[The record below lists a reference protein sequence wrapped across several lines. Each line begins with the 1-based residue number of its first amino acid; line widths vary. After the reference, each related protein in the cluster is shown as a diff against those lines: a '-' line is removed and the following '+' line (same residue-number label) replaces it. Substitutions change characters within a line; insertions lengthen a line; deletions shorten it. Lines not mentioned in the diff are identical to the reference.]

1 MDRDELVLS
10 YLPLVRRIAGR
21 IYIPSPEVLDRED
34 LVAHGVIG
42 LLEAA
47 EKFDP
52 ARETSFASFAYRR
65 IRGAMLDSI
74 RGLSF
79 SPRMVND
86 RISQYREAEE
96 RLLAL
101 GEDVTTE
108 RMAAELSLSVSQIHA
123 LLAHMALRCVV
134 SLDRVLFSADGEE
147 LQVAQVV
154 GSAGSPD
161 PARVAEESELMQ
173 ALATALLH
181 LPPRDRE
188 MLALYYVEELTLKEI
203 ACVFGVT
210 EGRVSQLHSRAIES
224 LRQNLR
230 PMRHEG
236 VKL

>member
-1 MDRDELVLS
+1 M
-10 YLPLVRRIAGR
+10 
-21 IYIPSPEVLDRED
+21 
-34 LVAHGVIG
+34 
-42 LLEAA
+42 
-47 EKFDP
+47 
-52 ARETSFASFAYRR
+52 
-65 IRGAMLDSI
+65 
-74 RGLSF
+74 
-79 SPRMVND
+79 
-86 RISQYREAEE
+86 
-96 RLLAL
+96 
-101 GEDVTTE
+101 
-108 RMAAELSLSVSQIHA
+108 
-123 LLAHMALRCVV
+123 
-134 SLDRVLFSADGEE
+134 
-147 LQVAQVV
+147 V

-161 PARVAEESELMQ
+161 PARVVEESELMQ

>member
-47 EKFDP
+47 EKFDSK
-52 ARETSFASFAYRR
+52 RETNFASFAYRR

-79 SPRMVND
+79 SPRIVND
-86 RISQYREAEE
+86 RISQYRGAEE
-96 RLLAL
+96 RLLAQ
-101 GEDVTTE
+101 GADTTPE
-108 RMAAELSLSVSQIHA
+108 RMAAELSLSVPQIHA
-123 LLAHMALRCVV
+123 LLAHMALRSVV

-154 GSAGSPD
+154 GSEGSPD
-161 PARVAEESELMQ
+161 PVRAVEENELMH
-173 ALATALLH
+173 ALAAALLH
-181 LPPRDRE
+181 LAPRDRE
-188 MLALYYVEELTLKEI
+188 MLSLYYVEELTLKEI
-203 ACVFGVT
+203 ASVFGVT

-224 LRQNLR
+224 LR
-230 PMRHEG
+230 RHLGRTPREE
-236 VKL
+236 